1 MALVARGRFRKRQ
14 LHCECLRPR
23 PRRCGL
29 RPRAAPQRWLHRP
42 RRRYRAVGLPWIPQR
57 RLGGPQAEPGPLV
70 RKRAHHQL
78 AARPPT
84 SIQGVETRG
93 EVPARPRRRRR
104 RSLPE
109 PPSRRAHPKRAHRRR
124 HRIWKNDLG
133 LGTVPD
139 SPHRVGDARLHL
151 HLRPKGRALQ
161 SHRAARHGERSE
173 GGHDRLLRF
182 EDLRR
187 MAAPSASHRLR
198 QGRQRPPPRRDARRD
213 PHPRLDAHPRP
224 P

>member
-1 MALVARGRFRKRQ
+1 MALVARERFRKCQ
-14 LHCECLRPR
+14 LHCEHLRPR

-42 RRRYRAVGLPWIPQR
+42 RSRYRAVELPWIPQR

-78 AARPPT
+78 AAHPPT
-84 SIQGVETRG
+84 SIQGVEARG
-93 EVPARPRRRRR
+93 EVPARSRRRRH

-109 PPSRRAHPKRAHRRR
+109 PPSHRAHPKRAHRRR
-124 HRIWKNDLG
+124 YRIWKNDLG
-133 LGTVPD
+133 LGTVPNR
-139 SPHRVGDARLHL
+139 PHRVGDARLHL
-151 HLRPKGRALQ
+151 HPGSQGRALF
-161 SHRAARHGERSE
+161 SHCAPRRKERRE

-198 QGRQRPPPRRDARRD
+198 QGRQWPVPRRDARRN